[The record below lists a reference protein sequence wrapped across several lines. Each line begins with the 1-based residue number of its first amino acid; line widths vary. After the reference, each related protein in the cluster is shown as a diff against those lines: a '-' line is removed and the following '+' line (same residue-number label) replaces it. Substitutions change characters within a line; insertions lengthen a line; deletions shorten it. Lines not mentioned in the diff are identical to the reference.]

1 MKAMKNIW
9 AIIVLTMTNLLRSR
23 VYLGLV
29 FFMLLML
36 AASQLFSY
44 FTFEEEIKI
53 VMDVGLAG
61 LTMMGLLTAVFTT
74 AWSLPTDLE
83 QKTLFMVLS
92 YPVSKTQIL
101 LGKFISCSLSVLCNL
116 FFMGLMFWVL
126 VLFKLQD
133 KGVDFQY
140 LSMQLGKT
148 FILIVME
155 SIVSVGILLLM
166 SIYFTPVINI
176 VMFLFIFILGHAAG
190 MIEVA
195 IIKTEFIFFSII
207 RFLFIFIPDLTY
219 FNIRDAVVLNQVVS
233 WHYVEWAVLYG
244 GLYTGIMVALSCYL
258 FEKKEIV

>member
-1 MKAMKNIW
+1 
-9 AIIVLTMTNLLRSR
+9 
-23 VYLGLV
+23 
-29 FFMLLML
+29 
-36 AASQLFSY
+36 
-44 FTFEEEIKI
+44 
-53 VMDVGLAG
+53 
-61 LTMMGLLTAVFTT
+61 MGV
-74 AWSLPTDLE
+74 
-83 QKTLFMVLS
+83 
-92 YPVSKTQIL
+92 
-101 LGKFISCSLSVLCNL
+101 
-116 FFMGLMFWVL
+116 MFWVL
-126 VLFKLQD
+126 VMFKLQD

-148 FILIVME
+148 FILIAME
-155 SIVSVGILLLM
+155 SIVSVGVLLLM

-207 RFLFIFIPDLTY
+207 RFLFIFIPDFTY

-244 GLYTGIMVALSCYL
+244 GLYTGLMVALSCYL